1 VTQHSGSLI
10 FTVML
15 TFTVFAN
22 MEVTTVRDAPKPTYI
37 DIMAECEVLAS
48 CILAAVS
55 VPYTNI

>member
-1 VTQHSGSLI
+1 
-10 FTVML
+10 ML